1 LRTQITRFIP
11 GRATEST
18 QEVIET
24 KLLLELLM
32 SLLAEAARLDGRG
45 QRLQRGLRWQV

>member
-1 LRTQITRFIP
+1 
-11 GRATEST
+11 
-18 QEVIET
+18 VIET

-45 QRLQRGLRWQV
+45 QRFSVVSAGGFER